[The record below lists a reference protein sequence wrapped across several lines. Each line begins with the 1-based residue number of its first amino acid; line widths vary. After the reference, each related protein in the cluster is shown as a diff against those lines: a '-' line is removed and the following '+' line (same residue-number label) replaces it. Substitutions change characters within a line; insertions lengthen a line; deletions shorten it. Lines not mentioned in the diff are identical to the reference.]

1 MTQKESWTLDELI
14 QVSVQEEISVC
25 FESNLVDISSDS
37 WWLDNGA
44 TIHVSN
50 SLEGFT
56 TKRVPT
62 KDEIKVYVG
71 NGIQVK
77 VEFIGDIKIRLRSGF
92 ILDLIDVVYVPA
104 MTRNSI
110 SVSRLAKAKFELVI
124 NDFGFSILRNKIS
137 VGNGT
142 LVNGMYQLNVQASDQ
157 IMNLTSTSKIQNK
170 TQSSQLWHKR
180 L

>member
-1 MTQKESWTLDELI
+1 
-14 QVSVQEEISVC
+14 
-25 FESNLVDISSDS
+25 
-37 WWLDNGA
+37 
-44 TIHVSN
+44 
-50 SLEGFT
+50 
-56 TKRVPT
+56 
-62 KDEIKVYVG
+62 
-71 NGIQVK
+71 
-77 VEFIGDIKIRLRSGF
+77 IKIRLESGF

-104 MTRNSI
+104 MTRNLI

-157 IMNLTSTSKIQNK
+157 IMNIASTSKIQNK

-180 L
+180 LCHISKERIKSLCKEHVSPPLDLTELDEVCINCVKGKLTNTRKKGAIKVQV